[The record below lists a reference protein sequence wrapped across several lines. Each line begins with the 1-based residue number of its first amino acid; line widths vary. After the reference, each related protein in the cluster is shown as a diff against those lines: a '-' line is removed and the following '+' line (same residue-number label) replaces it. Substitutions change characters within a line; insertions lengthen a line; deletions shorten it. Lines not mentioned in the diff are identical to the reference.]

1 MLILLVK
8 LITYLEGFM
17 KHSDFTNQKHTYGIR
32 KFTTGVGVA
41 VLGTFLF
48 TGLGQTA
55 SADEVE
61 TAEETATIEE
71 EINSENPAEVVA
83 ETSEGVEGEKI
94 TNELPVVEEEVTPT
108 EPVEQATEAPMPIE
122 EEINDPTPADEVN
135 EAAVEE
141 QAEEVPSE
149 DFLEE
154 TPVEESIEEAPVED
168 DATENV
174 LEEETQTE
182 VTPVVEDT
190 NVIEEETEKT
200 LVEEEVVEEET
211 PVEEDTAE
219 EVEEYP
225 ETANEELEVTHKS
238 RYETGA
244 PFDGAGTEIVQHNP
258 KNNYI
263 YSVNG
268 YETSLDIIDGSTE
281 ELKLINQ
288 IFLEDYG
295 VEAGDLTS
303 VAVNPSGEYIAVAA
317 PAEVKTDNGQVVFF
331 DYLGKYLN
339 RLTVGALPDM
349 LTYTPDGDSLLVANE
364 GELNDEYTINPPGGI
379 SVIDTRKS
387 PQHLTQDDVTTVNV
401 TKEDIP
407 EDFRPLGPNPDEY
420 HLNAEPEYIVVD
432 NNSEYAYVAFQEVSA
447 IGKFNIAN
455 KSFERIQ
462 SMGYKDHSIPGMGM
476 DVSDEDGGADIT
488 PVPVLGMYQPDGIAL
503 YEVNGETYIVT
514 ANEGDSQDYDGYSE
528 EVRVSDI
535 KDLIQLDAQYYNGFT
550 QEELDD
556 MVANGLFDD
565 DQLGRLT
572 VTLDHPFK
580 TGDIHNAIVSFGARS
595 FSIMRASDMAMIY
608 DSGDEFEKTT
618 LNYIPDWF
626 NVDIEA
632 PDELAMDGRSD
643 NKGPETESVV
653 VGTVG
658 EEQYA
663 FIGSERTGGFFI
675 YNVSN
680 PDATYFVDYV
690 YDASL
695 TDISP
700 EGMDFIAA
708 EDSPEGVPMLAVG
721 HELSGTISLFELT
734 SLLNNDVENGSTD
747 VEDNGTEDVMVD
759 GEDSNDKKPDLD
771 KEDIIKDVSASD
783 SDEVTAS
790 NDVSRENT
798 AVTKTSTNAR
808 MTADPNLTTAAV
820 SQGTEQSSK
829 KDSQETLPNTGITA
843 PETGVLAAILLGLG
857 GFFTF
862 FRRNRKEQ

>member
-1 MLILLVK
+1 
-8 LITYLEGFM
+8 M
-17 KHSDFTNQKHTYGIR
+17 KHTDFTNQKRTYGIR

-41 VLGTFLF
+41 VIGTFLF
-48 TGLGQTA
+48 IGLGQTA

-61 TAEETATIEE
+61 TAEETAPIEE
-71 EINSENPAEVVA
+71 EINDATPTEEVP
-83 ETSEGVEGEKI
+83 ETGDGVESEEV
-94 TNELPVVEEEVTPT
+94 TNELPVVEEEVMPT
-108 EPVEQATEAPMPIE
+108 EPVEQATEAPVEKEISDVTPE
-122 EEINDPTPADEVN
+122 EEVN
-135 EAAVEE
+135 EAAPEEEQGDEEPSEEVVEDTEVQESTEEAAVVEDTEVVEE
-141 QAEEVPSE
+141 ET
-149 DFLEE
+149 EE
-154 TPVEESIEEAPVED
+154 TPVEEEIETKAVTE
-168 DATENV
+168 DATEM
-174 LEEETQTE
+174 QTKE
-182 VTPVVEDT
+182 H
-190 NVIEEETEKT
+190 
-200 LVEEEVVEEET
+200 
-211 PVEEDTAE
+211 
-219 EVEEYP
+219 P
-225 ETANEELEVTHKS
+225 ETANEELEITHKS

-244 PFDGAGTEIVQHNP
+244 PFDEAGTEIVQHNP

-281 ELKLINQ
+281 ELKLVNQ

-295 VEAGDLTS
+295 VEVGDLTS

-349 LTYTPDGDSLLVANE
+349 LTYTPDGNSLLVANE

-432 NNSEYAYVAFQEVSA
+432 NNSEYAYVAFQEVNA

-462 SMGYKDHSIPGMGM
+462 SMGYKDHSMPGMGM
-476 DVSDEDGGADIT
+476 DASDEDGGPNIT

-535 KDLIQLDAQYYNGFT
+535 KDLIQLNAQYYNGFT

-618 LNYIPDWF
+618 LNYIPNWF

-632 PDELAMDGRSD
+632 PDELTMDGRSD

-680 PDATYFVDYV
+680 PDAPYFVDYV

-721 HELSGTISLFELT
+721 QELSGTISLFELT
-734 SLLNNDVENGSTD
+734 SLLNNDIENDSTD
-747 VEDNGTEDVMVD
+747 VEDNGTEGVIVD
-759 GEDSNDKKPDLD
+759 GETPNDKSEELTKGLD
-771 KEDIIKDVSASD
+771 KEEITRDNLKAD
-783 SDEVTAS
+783 SDEVTAN

-798 AVTKTSTNAR
+798 AVTQTSTNTE
-808 MTADPNLTTAAV
+808 MTVDSNATTITANQDTV
-820 SQGTEQSSK
+820 QNDNKNNE
-829 KDSQETLPNTGITA
+829 ETLPNTGLTA

-857 GFFTF
+857 GFFAF